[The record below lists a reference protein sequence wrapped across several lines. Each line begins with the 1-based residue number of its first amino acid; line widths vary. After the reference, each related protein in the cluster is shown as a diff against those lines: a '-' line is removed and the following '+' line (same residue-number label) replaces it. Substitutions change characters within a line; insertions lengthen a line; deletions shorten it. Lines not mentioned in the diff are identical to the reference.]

1 MVAEFA
7 AQPMLLLG
15 LGFIFMLTGCLAGT
29 LAGLFGVGGGIILVP
44 ATSGI
49 LHLLGVDTDHAMR
62 VAVATSLATIL
73 PTSIA
78 SLRAHQKRQGI
89 DWVLL
94 RVWSPMIV
102 LGAIAG
108 SFLAR
113 YIGGGILSVLF
124 GGMLLFMAWRMSRP
138 QQQDGA
144 AQGDHHVGTLGQRL
158 MAAAIGSSAAMLGI
172 GGGVIGVPALCYVG
186 LPLKRAIGTASTF
199 GLMVAVP
206 GVTNYL
212 LADAPAGIPL
222 GGTWGLIHPLALL
235 LLIPGAIIF
244 APIGARLTHKLPVDQ
259 LRRAFAVLM
268 AILSLK
274 MVYAGLF

>member
-1 MVAEFA
+1 MLTDIA
-7 AQPMLLLG
+7 AQPGLLLG
-15 LGFIFMLTGCLAGT
+15 LGIAFVFAGCFAGT

-62 VAVATSLATIL
+62 IAVATSLATIL

-78 SLRAHQKRQGI
+78 SLRAHHKRQGI

-102 LGAIAG
+102 VGAVAG

-113 YIGGGILSVLF
+113 YVSGSILSICF
-124 GGMLLFMAWRMSRP
+124 GFMLLFMAFRMSRP
-138 QQQDGA
+138 QQDGA
-144 AQGDHHVGTLGQRL
+144 PHGHTVGTAGQRL
-158 MAAAIGSSAAMLGI
+158 MAGAIGCSAAMLGI
-172 GGGVIGVPALCYVG
+172 GGGVIGVPALSYVG

-199 GLMVAVP
+199 GLMVAIP
-206 GVTNYL
+206 GVANYL
-212 LADAPAGIPL
+212 MAAAPSGIPL
-222 GGTWGLIHPLALL
+222 GGTWGLVHPLALL
-235 LLIPGAIIF
+235 LLIPGALIF
-244 APIGARLTHKLPVDQ
+244 APIGARLTHKLPVEK

-274 MVYAGLF
+274 MLYSGLF

>member
-1 MVAEFA
+1 MMAEFA
-7 AQPMLLLG
+7 SQPFLLLS
-15 LGFIFMLTGCLAGT
+15 LGFVFVLAGCFAGT

-78 SLRAHQKRQGI
+78 SLRAHHKRQGI

-94 RVWSPMIV
+94 RTWSPMIIV
-102 LGAIAG
+102 GAIAG

-113 YIGGGILSVLF
+113 YVSGSILSILF
-124 GGMLLFMAWRMSRP
+124 GCMLLFMAWRMSRP
-138 QQQDGA
+138 QEQDGSA
-144 AQGDHHVGTLGQRL
+144 TGHRVAPFGQR
-158 MAAAIGSSAAMLGI
+158 MIAGAIGCSSAMLGI
-172 GGGVIGVPALCYVG
+172 GGGVIGVPALCYIG
-186 LPLKRAIGTASTF
+186 LPLRRAFGTASTF
-199 GLMVAVP
+199 GVMVAVP
-206 GVTNYL
+206 GIATYL
-212 LADAPAGIPL
+212 TAAAPSGIPL

-235 LLIPGAIIF
+235 FLIPGALIF
-244 APIGARLTHKLPVDQ
+244 APIGARLTHQLPVDK

-274 MVYAGLF
+274 MLYSGLF